1 MIDLHS
7 HILPQVDDGSRS
19 TEESLQMLT
28 ALAAQ
33 GVTDVAATP
42 HFYASENGPDR
53 FLARRARSWQQL
65 RPHLTASLPRVH
77 PLRAPRPGVP
87 RGGGVLF
94 SGGPPALAGVPRLCL
109 SGADTLLLEM
119 PFRPWSQRM
128 LDELL
133 ELADRPDVTVLL
145 AHMERYLPY
154 VAEPDWRRMARSG
167 LYIQSNAD
175 FFCGFSTRRKA
186 LRLLSEGRIHVL
198 GTDCHNMERRAPRMD
213 EAVRVIARAL
223 GDDTV
228 QRLEEQAR
236 RLLKKGGAA

>member
-77 PLRAPRPGVP
+77 L
-87 RGGGVLF
+87 
-94 SGGPPALAGVPRLCL
+94 
-109 SGADTLLLEM
+109 GA
-119 PFRPWSQRM
+119 
-128 LDELL
+128 
-133 ELADRPDVTVLL
+133 
-145 AHMERYLPY
+145 
-154 VAEPDWRRMARSG
+154 
-167 LYIQSNAD
+167 
-175 FFCGFSTRRKA
+175 
-186 LRLLSEGRIHVL
+186 
-198 GTDCHNMERRAPRMD
+198 
-213 EAVRVIARAL
+213 
-223 GDDTV
+223 
-228 QRLEEQAR
+228 
-236 RLLKKGGAA
+236 

>member
-7 HILPQVDDGSRS
+7 HILPQMDDGSRS

-77 PLRAPRPGVP
+77 LGAE
-87 RGGGVLF
+87 VLF
-94 SGGPPALAGVPRLCL
+94 FEGIAAFDGLPRLCL

-175 FFCGFSTRRKA
+175 FFCGFSTRR
-186 LRLLSEGRIHVL
+186 RL
-198 GTDCHNMERRAPRMD
+198 CACCRRAGYTCW
-213 EAVRVIARAL
+213 ARTATIWS
-223 GDDTV
+223 G
-228 QRLEEQAR
+228 AR
-236 RLLKKGGAA
+236 PAWTKRCASSPGPLAMTRCSVWRSRPAAC

>member
-7 HILPQVDDGSRS
+7 HILPRMDDGSRS

-28 ALAAQ
+28 ALGAQ

-77 PLRAPRPGVP
+77 LGAE
-87 RGGGVLF
+87 VLF
-94 SGGPPALAGVPRLCL
+94 FEGIAAFDGLPRLCL
-109 SGADTLLLEM
+109 SGTDVLLLEM
-119 PFRPWSQRM
+119 PFRPWNGRM

-133 ELADRPDVTVLL
+133 ELAGRPDVTVLL

-154 VAEPDWRRMARSG
+154 VAEPDWRRMAR
-167 LYIQSNAD
+167 ISNPTPIFSA
-175 FFCGFSTRRKA
+175 GFPPA
-186 LRLLSEGRIHVL
+186 ERL
-198 GTDCHNMERRAPRMD
+198 CACCRRAGYTCW
-213 EAVRVIARAL
+213 ARTATIWS
-223 GDDTV
+223 G
-228 QRLEEQAR
+228 AR
-236 RLLKKGGAA
+236 PAWTKRCASSPEPLAMTRCGVWRSRPAAC

>member
-7 HILPQVDDGSRS
+7 HILPQMDDGSRS

-77 PLRAPRPGVP
+77 LGAE
-87 RGGGVLF
+87 VLF
-94 SGGPPALAGVPRLCL
+94 FEGS
-109 SGADTLLLEM
+109 TLEM
-119 PFRPWSQRM
+119 PCPGFGSAKRLMQAVEEGRLPESAVDARV
-128 LDELL
+128 DELL